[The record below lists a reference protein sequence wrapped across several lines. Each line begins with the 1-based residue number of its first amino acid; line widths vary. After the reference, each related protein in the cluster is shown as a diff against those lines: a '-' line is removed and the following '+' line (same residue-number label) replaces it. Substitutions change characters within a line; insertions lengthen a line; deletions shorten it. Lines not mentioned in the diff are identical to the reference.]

1 MDTHSSDER
10 PIIYKVDEVAS
21 ILRICIG
28 TLRTLLHDGTIASIR
43 TGRNYRITAKAL
55 QAYLDGE

>member
-1 MDTHSSDER
+1 MVMLDQVVYTTEEAR
-10 PIIYKVDEVAS
+10 V
-21 ILRICIG
+21 ILKISMG
-28 TLRTLLHDGTIASIR
+28 TLRALLHDGTIASIR